1 LCGSLRLEPWV
12 VAYPAILARRAAS
25 RTSSFCI
32 IGVALTLVLWRVDC
46 AQYLQSSCE
55 VTGQRAVRG
64 ERGERERGRR
74 LVRGEQRAVR
84 IEAGERGRPLRAGTR
99 APPPPRLRRH
109 HGESALHG
117 PSGQPRASRPRC
129 LERRVAAWALL

>member
-1 LCGSLRLEPWV
+1 MCGSLRLEPWV

-55 VTGQRAVRG
+55 AMGRGAVRG
-64 ERGERERGRR
+64 RECGKSEGGRF
-74 LVRGEQRAVR
+74 G
-84 IEAGERGRPLRAGTR
+84 
-99 APPPPRLRRH
+99 
-109 HGESALHG
+109 
-117 PSGQPRASRPRC
+117 RAS
-129 LERRVAAWALL
+129 EHIAAAMPWRHS

>member
-1 LCGSLRLEPWV
+1 MCGSLRLEPWV

-64 ERGERERGRR
+64 ERGEREREE
-74 LVRGEQRAVR
+74 V
-84 IEAGERGRPLRAGTR
+84 GERGTAG
-99 APPPPRLRRH
+99 
-109 HGESALHG
+109 GENRG
-117 PSGQPRASRPRC
+117 
-129 LERRVAAWALL
+129 W